1 MFHSHFFLWN
11 LLTLAIIDIINI
23 MLGKVQFFLHSNY
36 GNIEKS
42 MQFFYHVFYG
52 KIELLF
58 SALCGKAF
66 GPSVKPLIFGEGKSA
81 LNLFFESPFYSRKNA
96 IKSKFLKSQKIPC
109 RFCHFRLGFYT
120 YFSPEI
126 PRGIHSSTFC
136 GPRALIALPTARS
149 ISALQAKCGV
159 SRRSPIDTRH
169 LASS

>member
-1 MFHSHFFLWN
+1 MFHSHFFLLN
-11 LLTLAIIDIINI
+11 LLTLAIIYIINI
-23 MLGKVQFFLHSNY
+23 IFFPHSNY

-42 MQFFYHVFYG
+42 MQFFYHVFQG

-109 RFCHFRLGFYT
+109 RFCHFRLDFYT

-169 LASS
+169 SASS